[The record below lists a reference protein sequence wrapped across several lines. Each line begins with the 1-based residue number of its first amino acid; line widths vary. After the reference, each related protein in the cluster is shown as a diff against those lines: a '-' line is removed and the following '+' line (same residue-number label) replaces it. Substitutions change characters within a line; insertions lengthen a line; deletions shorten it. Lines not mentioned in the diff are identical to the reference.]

1 MAFKLTRDEI
11 VAKAELAEAISKAW
25 DTVESAV
32 MEYNEK
38 VEQAKVEMREVVTA
52 FNDVAGQVAVF
63 AAGVADR
70 ANLEFDERSEKWQE
84 GEDGQAA
91 TAWKDEWDDFDSD
104 GIENVDWPEELVIEQ
119 PMAVDMDALPE
130 E

>member
-11 VAKAELAEAISKAW
+11 VAKAELAKAISKAW

-119 PMAVDMDALPE
+119 PMVVDMDALPE